1 MPMDGQGPQETW
13 FARVR
18 PRPEAAVRL
27 FCFPHAGGAA
37 SSYFNWP
44 AALDG
49 VDVLAVQPP
58 GREGRLAEPPIADM
72 PTLLERL
79 VAAVQPH
86 LDRRF
91 LFFGHS
97 MGALVAFEL
106 ARELRRLGLPS
117 PARLY
122 VSGRRAPTVPNTET
136 PLHVLPDDQLA
147 DELNRRF
154 GGLPAAILAEPEL
167 MALFLPIIRA
177 DLTVLERHAFEP
189 DPVLDLPVT
198 ALGGQDDTRASE
210 GDLAAWR
217 VLTSAGFAV
226 RRFPG
231 GHFYLHDRRDA
242 FLRAFASMLA
252 TDLAT
257 DLAVGTTPG
266 GVAP

>member
-1 MPMDGQGPQETW
+1 MPMDGQGPRSAW

-37 SSYFNWP
+37 SSYFHWP

-72 PTLLERL
+72 PALLDCL
-79 VAAVQPH
+79 VAEVEPH
-86 LDRRF
+86 LDRRT

-106 ARELRRLGLPS
+106 ARELRRRGLPA
-117 PARLY
+117 PERLY
-122 VSGRRAPTVPNTET
+122 VSGRRAPTVPTAEA
-136 PLHVLPDDQLA
+136 PLHALPDPELVA
-147 DELNRRF
+147 ELNRRF

-167 MALFLPIIRA
+167 MALFLPVIRA
-177 DLTVLERHAFEP
+177 DLTVLERHAFSR
-189 DPVLDLPVT
+189 DPVLDLPIT
-198 ALGGQDDTRASE
+198 ALGGEDDARAPES
-210 GDLAAWR
+210 GLAAWR
-217 VLTSAGFAV
+217 ELTSADFAV

-231 GHFYLHDRRDA
+231 GHFYLHDRREA
-242 FLRAFASMLA
+242 FLRDLAAMLA
-252 TDLAT
+252 ADLAI
-257 DLAVGTTPG
+257 GTAPG
-266 GVAP
+266 GAVP